1 MYRRSGD
8 KAEDRHEVL
17 RRGTVGI
24 ACADYQLSVKVRA
37 GTAAMAKSCY
47 RLGTKVLFT
56 GDSGATK
63 VSDEQFWGRAVRA
76 FCDSLRVEG
85 RS

>member
-1 MYRRSGD
+1 
-8 KAEDRHEVL
+8 
-17 RRGTVGI
+17 
-24 ACADYQLSVKVRA
+24 
-37 GTAAMAKSCY
+37 MAKSCY

>member
-1 MYRRSGD
+1 MKS
-8 KAEDRHEVL
+8 
-17 RRGTVGI
+17 
-24 ACADYQLSVKVRA
+24 CARNGGNCMCRLQLSVKVRA

-63 VSDEQFWGRAVRA
+63 VSDEQFWGGL
-76 FCDSLRVEG
+76 FG
-85 RS
+85 RSATR